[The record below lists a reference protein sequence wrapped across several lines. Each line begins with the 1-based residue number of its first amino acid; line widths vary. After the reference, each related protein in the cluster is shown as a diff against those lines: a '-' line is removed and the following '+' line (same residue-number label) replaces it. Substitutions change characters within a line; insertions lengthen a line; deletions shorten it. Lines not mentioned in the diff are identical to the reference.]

1 MISVIRV
8 NQLDR
13 ERAVKLVRQMSDVC
27 GIDLA
32 ESSLMLMPQNA
43 EGIASI
49 GDQLHVKVEL
59 NFGSRQ
65 CLYAI
70 MDEYHLKFKETPEK
84 VIIIDQTTEA

>member
-13 ERAVKLVRQMSDVC
+13 ERAVKLVRQMSEVC

-49 GDQLHVKVEL
+49 WNQLHLKAEL

-65 CLYAI
+65 CLYTI

-84 VIIIDQTTEA
+84 VKIIDPTT